1 MVRERFYRHAPSN
14 YQLNKK
20 IKKLQEE
27 PEIKYKDAW
36 HTISATRTPDSQ
48 GQVFLLN
55 GTQVGPYATGER
67 IGSQIRATSIQLRG
81 YFYIPILG
89 VLNTP
94 ETDTLRAPM
103 IRLIVFWVTNP
114 VGTPVIVGNS
124 DTALDGVLDNIIG
137 STADNI
143 FAPYQ
148 FQSYPAI
155 KVLYDKTYT
164 FKVPPIVRY
173 DDEVTPNRP
182 ESTAPYVMINKKIKL
197 SRLVKYNGEQS
208 TISNFT
214 NNALYMTAIST
225 YDAASGPGYRIAGQI
240 FSRFCYKDD

>member
-1 MVRERFYRHAPSN
+1 MIRERFYRRAPSN

-20 IKKLQEE
+20 IKKLEDEQ
-27 PEIKYKDAW
+27 EIKYKDIW
-36 HTISATRTPDSQ
+36 HTITATRTPDVQ

-67 IGSQIRATSIQLRG
+67 IGSQIRATSLQLRG
-81 YFYIPILG
+81 YFYIPLLG
-89 VLNTP
+89 TLDTP
-94 ETDTLRAPM
+94 ITDTLRAPM

-155 KVLYDKTYT
+155 KVLYDKTYRFPQPT
-164 FKVPPIVRY
+164 IVISGGYAKTCSCR
-173 DDEVTPNRP
+173 
-182 ESTAPYVMINKKIKL
+182 STI
-197 SRLVKYNGEQS
+197 RTKYRIS
-208 TISNFT
+208 TISIINKQSSSFIRV
-214 NNALYMTAIST
+214 LPIIS
-225 YDAASGPGYRIAGQI
+225 GI
-240 FSRFCYKDD
+240 

>member
-1 MVRERFYRHAPSN
+1 MIRERFYRRAPSN

-20 IKKLQEE
+20 IKKLEDEQ
-27 PEIKYKDAW
+27 EIKYKDIW
-36 HTISATRTPDSQ
+36 HTISATRTPDVQ

-55 GTQVGPYATGER
+55 GTQVGPYVTGER
-67 IGSQIRATSIQLRG
+67 IGSQIRATSLQLRG
-81 YFYIPILG
+81 YFYIPLLG
-89 VLNTP
+89 TLDTP
-94 ETDTLRAPM
+94 NTDTLRAPM

-164 FKVPPIVRY
+164 FKVPPIIRY
-173 DDEVTPNRP
+173 NDGISANRP
-182 ESTAPYVMINKKIKL
+182 ESTTPYVMINKKIKL

-208 TISNFT
+208 TISNMT

-225 YDAASGPGYRIAGQI
+225 YDAGSGPGYRIAGQI